1 MGKGRGDKACL
12 RVITPK
18 CSEKVRKQQ
27 QVVSWIDEVEKRT
40 TSVIDVH
47 DRFIIGASNKDGSW
61 GGIECRQEKLG
72 LIVSIHLRTVYIAKR
87 KQIN

>member
-47 DRFIIGASNKDGSW
+47 DRFIIGASNKDGGW
-61 GGIECRQEKLG
+61 GGE
-72 LIVSIHLRTVYIAKR
+72 LIALNADKKNLDSSYQYI
-87 KQIN
+87 